1 MATTYKVLGQI
12 APSAASATTA
22 YTVPSATQAVI
33 STITACNQGVGS
45 SNVRIAVRPDGA
57 TLEAKHYVAY
67 DVTVGA
73 GQTAAF
79 TIGVTADASDV
90 ITVQSSTA
98 NVSFNVFGTEI
109 S

>member
-1 MATTYKVLGQI
+1 
-12 APSAASATTA
+12 
-22 YTVPSATQAVI
+22 
-33 STITACNQGVGS
+33 
-45 SNVRIAVRPDGA
+45 
-57 TLEAKHYVAY
+57 
-67 DVTVGA
+67 VTVGA